1 MQFMPLQSTKQ
12 KGVYDVGR
20 MRTSS
25 AAVAELKKVD
35 PLTPVN
41 RRTMTFDMM
50 RPRQII
56 ERLNADGIGG
66 LTEYSL
72 YKLLNTGII
81 PARKPGRSYIVS
93 YQNVLE
99 YLQCADGTG
108 DIVPPP
114 GGIGRIERCG
124 LNRTSP

>member
-1 MQFMPLQSTKQ
+1 MGRVRTPPAPMPEQQT
-12 KGVYDVGR
+12 
-20 MRTSS
+20 
-25 AAVAELKKVD
+25 A
-35 PLTPVN
+35 PLIPVN

-99 YLQCADGTG
+99 YLDRKS
-108 DIVPPP
+108 VV
-114 GGIGRIERCG
+114 
-124 LNRTSP
+124 